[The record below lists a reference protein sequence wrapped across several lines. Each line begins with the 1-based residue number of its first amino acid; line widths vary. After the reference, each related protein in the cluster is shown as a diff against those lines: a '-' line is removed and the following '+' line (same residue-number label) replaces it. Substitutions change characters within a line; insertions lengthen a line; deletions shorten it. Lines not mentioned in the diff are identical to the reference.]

1 MSESLVVCDTA
12 SLLSRI
18 FPSSFDADADV
29 DAEDNVDAAAGVI
42 GPGVSLRSEVSAE
55 DGLVC
60 LGCRLRMGR
69 VTSGLF
75 SWSPFEEEEEED
87 DDDDD
92 DDELLGGWLARQ
104 WDDDA
109 KNLDGRLGKV
119 MLLFAFV

>member
-1 MSESLVVCDTA
+1 MCDTA

-18 FPSSFDADADV
+18 FPSSSDADV
-29 DAEDNVDAAAGVI
+29 DADEDNVDAAAGVI

-75 SWSPFEEEEEED
+75 SWSPFED
-87 DDDDD
+87 DE
-92 DDELLGGWLARQ
+92 DELLGGWLARQ

-109 KNLDGRLGKV
+109 KNLDGRLGEV
-119 MLLFAFV
+119 MLLLAFVWLLWIRPRAR